1 MSSSLTVSR
10 QRVSRRTVARGAVWS
25 VPAVA
30 VAVAAP
36 AFAASTTNPVVTAG
50 ASCKCPGSGGNNFNF
65 KSVLAVTTAGSDD
78 WTFHFT
84 SYTFDGAV
92 APLPADQTL
101 TGGDGNLILVY
112 NLTNSAAKHIVFVQM
127 TATNLTT
134 NATVDITFGPQ
145 EVTFAPNCVSPILC
159 P

>member
-1 MSSSLTVSR
+1 
-10 QRVSRRTVARGAVWS
+10 

-36 AFAASTTNPVVTAG
+36 AFAASTTNPVVLAG

-65 KSVLAVTTAGSDD
+65 KTVLSVTTAGSDD
-78 WTFHFT
+78 WKFHVTAF
-84 SYTFDGAV
+84 TFDAAV
-92 APLPADQTL
+92 VPLPADQTL
-101 TGGDGNLILVY
+101 TGGDGNLVLLY
-112 NLTNSAAKHIVFVQM
+112 NLSNSAAKHTVFVQM

-134 NATVDITFGPQ
+134 DVTVNLTFGPQ
-145 EVTFAPNCVSPILC
+145 ELTFEPNCAAPILC